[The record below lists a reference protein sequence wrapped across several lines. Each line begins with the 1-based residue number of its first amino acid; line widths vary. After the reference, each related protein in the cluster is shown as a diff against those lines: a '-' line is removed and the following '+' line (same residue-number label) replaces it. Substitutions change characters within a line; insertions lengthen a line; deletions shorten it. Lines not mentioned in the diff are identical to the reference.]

1 MLQKRALEL
10 LRSVSPYGEPLEN
23 HCIRLAEFALAIG
36 LKEQLEPDEDLVRAA
51 CFLHDIGL
59 CVDYDT
65 ERNYLKRGLS
75 FFQAQSAEWR
85 LDAEQRKMLDDALL
99 YNHSLVKIPGIDPQA
114 DLVRRAVS
122 VEHSHG
128 LVTQGLD
135 RKFCRSVFVKI
146 PRYGFN
152 QVLLSFFRIAAI
164 DDGPATLLRIF
175 FPKS

>member
-1 MLQKRALEL
+1 MLQTRALEL

-36 LKEQLEPDEDLVRAA
+36 LKEQLETDEDLVRAA

-59 CVDYDT
+59 CVKYDT
-65 ERNYLKRGLS
+65 EKNYLKRGLS
-75 FFQAQSAEWR
+75 YFQEQSVKWG
-85 LDAEQRKMLDDALL
+85 LDAEQRKTLDDALL

-135 RKFCRSVFVKI
+135 RGFCRSVFVRI
-146 PRYGFN
+146 PRRGFDK
-152 QVLLSFFRIAAI
+152 VLLSFFKIATI
-164 DDGPATLLRIF
+164 DDSPSTLFRIF

>member
-1 MLQKRALEL
+1 MLQTRALEL

-36 LKEQLEPDEDLVRAA
+36 LREGLEPDEELVRTA

-59 CVDYDT
+59 CVNYGS

-75 FFQAQSAEWR
+75 FFQTRSADWG

-135 RKFCRSVFVKI
+135 REFCRSVFAEL
-146 PRYGFN
+146 PRHGFN
-152 QVLLSFFRIAAI
+152 RVLLSFFKIAAI
-164 DDGPATLLRIF
+164 DDGPATLIGIF
-175 FPKS
+175 FPR